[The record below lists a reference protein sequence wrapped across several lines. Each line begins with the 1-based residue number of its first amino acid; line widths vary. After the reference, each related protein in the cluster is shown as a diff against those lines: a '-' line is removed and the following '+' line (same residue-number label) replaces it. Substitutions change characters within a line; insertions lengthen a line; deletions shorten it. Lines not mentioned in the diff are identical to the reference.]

1 MKKVLEESCDRV
13 PQIVKTYTV
22 WENGHRSDDHQ
33 FFRDMAVEREDHRL
47 LFETWFK
54 MRPGT
59 WIVGAFMK
67 YQDFMSAH
75 FAESLT
81 MMVHK
86 VLLEGFGRA
95 GPLMQSLVQSW
106 CSRT

>member
-1 MKKVLEESCDRV
+1 M
-13 PQIVKTYTV
+13 
-22 WENGHRSDDHQ
+22 
-33 FFRDMAVEREDHRL
+33 
-47 LFETWFK
+47 
-54 MRPGT
+54 
-59 WIVGAFMK
+59 GAFMK

-81 MMVHK
+81 MMVNK

-95 GPLMQSLVQSW
+95 GPLMLRLVQSW